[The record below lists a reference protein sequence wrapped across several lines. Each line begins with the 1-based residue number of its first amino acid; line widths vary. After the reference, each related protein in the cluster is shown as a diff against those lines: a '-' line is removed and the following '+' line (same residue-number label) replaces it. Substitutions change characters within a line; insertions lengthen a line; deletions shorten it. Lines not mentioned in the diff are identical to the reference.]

1 MIRIQLTEAQ
11 AQAQL
16 GAHDAA
22 VRMVA
27 QGLQQAGLNG
37 AEQAAQSLQAILD
50 LANIT
55 QAAIQAAKEVRN
67 EHIHEGPD
75 GGQ

>member
-1 MIRIQLTEAQ
+1 MKLELTGQQ

-16 GAHDAA
+16 GAYDAA
-22 VRMVA
+22 ARLIA
-27 QGLQQAGLNG
+27 QQLQQAGLNG
-37 AEQAAQSLQAILD
+37 AQQAVQSLQSILE